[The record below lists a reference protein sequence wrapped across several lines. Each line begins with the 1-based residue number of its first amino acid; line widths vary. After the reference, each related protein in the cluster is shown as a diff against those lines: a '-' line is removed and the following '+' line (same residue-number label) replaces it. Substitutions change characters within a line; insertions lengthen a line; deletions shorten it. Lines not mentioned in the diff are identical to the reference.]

1 MKQDKRKSL
10 DSDRNRSKDM
20 ANDENIAKFPKHFD
34 LIKAINMRLATSLI
48 AKVEMDSYIREIKY
62 YIRAYNERLPYY
74 AWGNAIFLPI
84 LLFGFLAD
92 ILTIVI
98 FAKNYKKWAKHHVYL
113 FTLAVLEL
121 GSIGAVSIPVLH
133 YVASGIFQ
141 SKSIYLDMTRNL
153 VLCKVLFT
161 LYFHAKAPSMLM
173 LLMIPI
179 DRLWALHLPFSYRT
193 RTLKTPVAISLFIT
207 LGTTAALAIPNVS
220 TQNIV
225 MKFPIGNETFA
236 TSVCYTLKYYNFFIF
251 VQSFIVEGMVTT
263 LGLIILNTWI
273 VIKIR
278 MIMSHSRTIVATN
291 QEETKSS
298 KLQKVESSW
307 QCRYYTWFAIC
318 PVALPSS

>member
-1 MKQDKRKSL
+1 MGQAS
-10 DSDRNRSKDM
+10 
-20 ANDENIAKFPKHFD
+20 
-34 LIKAINMRLATSLI
+34 RLS
-48 AKVEMDSYIREIKY
+48 IR
-62 YIRAYNERLPYY
+62 
-74 AWGNAIFLPI
+74 
-84 LLFGFLAD
+84 
-92 ILTIVI
+92 
-98 FAKNYKKWAKHHVYL
+98 L

-121 GSIGAVSIPVLH
+121 GSIGAVTIPVLH
-133 YVASGIFQ
+133 YVSSGLFQ

-207 LGTTAALAIPNVS
+207 LGTTVALAIPNVS

-225 MKFPIGNETFA
+225 MKFPIGNQTFA

-263 LGLIILNTWI
+263 LGLILLNTWI

-278 MIMSHSRTIVATN
+278 MIMSHSRAIVATN

-298 KLQKVESSW
+298 KRQAAKSRIL
-307 QCRYYTWFAIC
+307 
-318 PVALPSS
+318 VAMSILYMVCYLPSCIALIVMMYTVRSFVKIFYSNFAVVTYYGYANFLTLIPMAVNILFYAKDVKFFHDALVEMIPWKRRGSDSTSMQDQRPQN